1 MINSVTSNMFKKA
14 FDDLIVPDF
23 LSNHKPKIKQEKL
36 WSKFYALAYITIA
49 EALCTNNKRNWVYCE
64 GIILTR

>member
-1 MINSVTSNMFKKA
+1 MINSVTPNMFKKA
-14 FDDLIVPDF
+14 FDYLIVPDF

-36 WSKFYALAYITIA
+36 WSKFYGLAWTTIA
-49 EALCTNNKRNWVYCE
+49 EALCTNNKRDWVYSK